1 MNFVSFLRL
10 NQARPAFYFPVIHFP
25 VISPRSLLLMIRHC
39 LKTSAGFDDRK
50 MDDRKND
57 SISYLRLKQTVRR
70 SGVLFSVCHLASFP
84 LAYDGTLLQNVWN
97 HVPEIPLCHAIYT
110 QPTDV
115 EIEINGLTTYD
126 REVVKPD
133 AKRVTAANQKFYAP
147 PAEK

>member
-1 MNFVSFLRL
+1 
-10 NQARPAFYFPVIHFP
+10 
-25 VISPRSLLLMIRHC
+25 
-39 LKTSAGFDDRK
+39 

-97 HVPEIPLCHAIYT
+97 HVPQT
-110 QPTDV
+110 TDV
-115 EIEINGLTTYD
+115 EIEINGLMTYD
-126 REVVKPD
+126 REIVKPD
-133 AKRVTAANQKFYAP
+133 AKRVTAANQKLYAP